1 MKFILNNLWLV
12 IAAAVSGVMLIWPLI
27 ARMFTG
33 IQEVDTVEAVQ
44 LINRRDALVLD
55 VREQSEYAT
64 GHISHS
70 RHIPLG
76 ALSGRLREVEKY
88 KKKPVLVICRSGHR
102 SAGACGMLRKQGF
115 DEVRALKGGIQ
126 AWEEAKLPVERK
138 SL

>member
-12 IAAAVSGVMLIWPLI
+12 VAAAVSGVMLIWPLM

-64 GHISHS
+64 GHISNS

-76 ALSGRLREVEKY
+76 ALPNRLREVEKY

-115 DEVRALKGGIQ
+115 GEVRALKGGIQ

-138 SL
+138 

>member
-12 IAAAVSGVMLIWPLI
+12 VAAAVSGAMLIWPLI

-33 IQEVDTVEAVQ
+33 IQEVDTAEAVQ

-55 VREQSEYAT
+55 VREQSEYTA
-64 GHISHS
+64 GHISNS

-76 ALSGRLREVEKY
+76 ALPNRLREVEKY

-102 SAGACGMLRKQGF
+102 SAGACGILHKQGF
-115 DEVRALKGGIQ
+115 GEVRALKGGIQ

-138 SL
+138 